1 MFILLIAVISYT
13 LATFG
18 AVLPSN
24 WFLLVIIWSLGIAG
38 WLVWQAFRGR
48 SWHVMFLVLL
58 FSAAVMFW
66 FLQPLWSTAI
76 VAGIWAWHATAR
88 NNQQGV
94 IRFLKVLLVIGLFEA
109 LLGLAQ
115 FFVMPG
121 WIFGY
126 LSPVSRSSGTLI
138 NRNHFA
144 GLMEMF
150 IPIALGLAYISAH
163 RFGELARAYTYLLV
177 GALMS
182 LALLFS
188 VSRMGI
194 LSFLFTLCFLGIL
207 QWHKSRRSL
216 AAGLALGMGAL
227 VAVGALWIGVDSVVQ
242 RYSELMVG
250 DGFFRQSRV
259 MIFRDVTRMIA
270 ANPLGIGVDNF
281 HDRFREYQTFHPD
294 LLFDHAH
301 NDYLETA
308 AEWGLPVAMAF
319 WSFIVFTAARAVR
332 LFVSVQSPEQQGILL
347 ACIGAILAILV
358 HSLMDF
364 NLQIP
369 SNAMLFFTFVGISL
383 AMPLPESVHPFE

>member
-24 WFLLVIIWSLGIAG
+24 WLLLVIIWSLGTAG
-38 WLVWQAFRGR
+38 WLVWQAFRGG
-48 SWHVMFLVLL
+48 SWHVGFLVLL
-58 FSAAVMFW
+58 FLAAVMFW
-66 FLQPLWSTAI
+66 FQQPLWSTAI

-88 NNQQGV
+88 NDQQGV

-126 LSPVSRSSGTLI
+126 VSPVSRSSGTLI

-150 IPIALGLAYISAH
+150 IPIALGLAYISAK

-177 GALMS
+177 GAFMS

-216 AAGLALGMGAL
+216 AAALAVGMGAL
-227 VAVGALWIGVDSVVQ
+227 VAAGALWIGVDSVVQ
-242 RYSELMVG
+242 RYCQLMVG
-250 DGFFRQSRV
+250 DGFFRQARV

-281 HDRFREYQTFHPD
+281 HDRFREYQTFYPD

-308 AEWGLPVAMAF
+308 AEWGLPVAIAF
-319 WSFIVFTAARAVR
+319 WSFIVFATGRAVR

-347 ACIGAILAILV
+347 ACIGAILSILV

-383 AMPLPESVHPFE
+383 AIPSPGISAPFE

>member
-1 MFILLIAVISYT
+1 MFILLTAVTTYG
-13 LATFG
+13 LLRFG
-18 AVLPSN
+18 AVLPSD
-24 WFLLVIIWSLGIAG
+24 WFLLVIFWSVGIAG
-38 WLVWQAFRGR
+38 WLVWQALRGR
-48 SWHVMFLVLL
+48 SWHVMFLVVIFL
-58 FSAAVMFW
+58 AAVMFW

-76 VAGIWAWHATAR
+76 VAGILAWHDTAR
-88 NNQQGV
+88 NNQEGV

-115 FFVMPG
+115 FFIIPG
-121 WIFGY
+121 WILGY
-126 LSPVSRSSGTLI
+126 INPVTRSSGTLI
-138 NRNHFA
+138 NPNHFA

-163 RFGELARAYTYLLV
+163 RFGELAHAYTYLLV

-194 LSFLFTLCFLGIL
+194 LSLLFTLCFLGIL

-227 VAVGALWIGVDSVVQ
+227 VAAGALWIGMDSVVQ
-242 RYSELMVG
+242 RYSEIMVG
-250 DGFFRQSRV
+250 DGFFRQSRL

-301 NDYLETA
+301 NDYMETA

-319 WSFIVFTAARAVR
+319 WSFIVFATGRAVR

-347 ACIGAILAILV
+347 ACIGAMLAILV

-383 AMPLPESVHPFE
+383 AMPLPESVQRF

>member
-1 MFILLIAVISYT
+1 MFILLTAVVIYG
-13 LATFG
+13 LLTFG
-18 AVLPSN
+18 AVLPVN
-24 WFLLVIIWSLGIAG
+24 WFLLVILWSVAIAG
-38 WLVWQAFRGR
+38 WLVYQALRGR
-48 SWHVMFLVLL
+48 TWHLL
-58 FSAAVMFW
+58 FVILLFLLAVMFW
-66 FLQPLWSTAI
+66 FRQALWSTAI
-76 VAGIWAWHATAR
+76 VAGIWAWWATAR
-88 NNQQGV
+88 NNEQGV
-94 IRFLKVLLVIGLFEA
+94 VRFLKVLLAVGLFEA

-115 FFVMPG
+115 FFVRPG

-126 LSPVSRSSGTLI
+126 VNAVNRSSGTLI

-163 RFGELARAYTYLLV
+163 RFGELARAYTYLLI

-227 VAVGALWIGVDSVVQ
+227 VAAGALWIGVDSVVQ
-242 RYSELMVG
+242 RYSELMGG

-270 ANPLGIGVDNF
+270 AKPLGIGVDNF

-301 NDYLETA
+301 NDYLETT
-308 AEWGLPVAMAF
+308 AEWGLPVAIAF

>member
-58 FSAAVMFW
+58 FLAAVMFW
-66 FLQPLWSTAI
+66 FLQPLWSAAI

-94 IRFLKVLLVIGLFEA
+94 IRFLKVLLVIGIFEG

-115 FFVMPG
+115 FFVLPG

-126 LSPVSRSSGTLI
+126 VSPVSRSSGTLI

-150 IPIALGLAYISAH
+150 IPIALGLAYISAN

-207 QWHKSRRSL
+207 QWNRSRRSL

-383 AMPLPESVHPFE
+383 AMPLPESVQRF